1 MRQLPAVFLSG
12 FLACGS
18 AHAQGLLAV
27 RPLPGY
33 ICMQLAVSPEQVA
46 DPKGGIPILDAPSHS
61 AAVANY
67 APAVVI
73 VKDPPRSS
81 SDFLQVLRLTGKE
94 GWIEA
99 RYSRP
104 WANPYVPNAR
114 CVPSLTSD
122 GRPGFGS

>member
-1 MRQLPAVFLSG
+1 MRQLSVVFLSG

-18 AHAQGLLAV
+18 VHAQGLRAV

-33 ICMQLAVSPEQVA
+33 ICMQLAISPEQLA
-46 DPKGGIPILDAPSHS
+46 DPKGGIPILDAPSRS

-67 APAVVI
+67 ASAVVI
-73 VKDPPRSS
+73 VKDPPRGSGG
-81 SDFLQVLRLTGKE
+81 FLQVLRLTGEE

-99 RYSRP
+99 RYLRP
-104 WANPYVPNAR
+104 WSNPYVPTAR
-114 CVPSLTSD
+114 CVPSLMSN